1 MLPRLHSVRE
11 PRRAGDRVTQDVVM
25 LHNWINWGREGIRY
39 LIRASFYHWVWP
51 DQIKWPERMTNLSR
65 EVKVNDS
72 RGGGMGRGEGR
83 WGTGCMTCRIC
94 EGFLSKVKLHGTV
107 LIPQVVRVCRVLHTI
122 TSFSCHLA
130 TKLGHTESPW

>member
-1 MLPRLHSVRE
+1 MWSCCTI
-11 PRRAGDRVTQDVVM
+11 GS
-25 LHNWINWGREGIRY
+25 IGGGRGSDTLYEH
-39 LIRASFYHWVWP
+39 LITTAFG
-51 DQIKWPERMTNLSR
+51 QIKQNGQTVKEKRMTNLSR

-72 RGGGMGRGEGR
+72 RGGGKVRGEGR

-94 EGFLSKVKLHGTV
+94 EGFLSKVKLHGIV
-107 LIPQVVRVCRVLHTI
+107 LILQVVRVCRVLHTI